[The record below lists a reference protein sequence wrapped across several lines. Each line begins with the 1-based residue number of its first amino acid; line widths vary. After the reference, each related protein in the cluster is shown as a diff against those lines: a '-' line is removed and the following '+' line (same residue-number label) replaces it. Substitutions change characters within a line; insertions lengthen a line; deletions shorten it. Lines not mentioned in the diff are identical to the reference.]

1 MKMHRKLSN
10 PLIALIGIQ
19 LIWVVMVVSWVYW
32 FIGRNKE
39 FKQLALRYK
48 PELVTQG
55 VEWLV
60 LVEGLLMAVA
70 ILAGVYVI
78 FLYWRRQ
85 AKLYLQQRSY
95 ISQLTHELKS
105 PLASIQLHLETAKL
119 RDLPKDKME
128 AFIDVMLSDTERL
141 NVLTSNLLMAT
152 RIEFRQ
158 LGEKAKRIDFS
169 GFVSGYLEGK
179 RGDLPEGGR
188 LTLEIEQGITAIVD
202 VEGMEMALR
211 NLLENALLYSP
222 VSPEVR
228 VTLKKS
234 GRQCVLEFQDN
245 GKGLKKNEL
254 GKIFD
259 MFYRVRTPGE
269 NIRGTGLG
277 LYIVRSVVNA
287 HGGKISV
294 FSEGPG
300 KGCTFQITL
309 PLPAAE
315 RSTDV
320 RRKTSNTPG

>member
-1 MKMHRKLSN
+1 MKMNRKLSN

-39 FKQLALRYK
+39 FKALALRYK

-55 VEWLV
+55 VEWIV

-105 PLASIQLHLETAKL
+105 PLASIQLHLETAKM
-119 RDLPKDKME
+119 RELPKEKLDG
-128 AFIDVMLSDTERL
+128 FLDTMLSDTERL
-141 NVLTSNLLMAT
+141 NILISNLLMAT

-158 LGEKAKRIDFS
+158 LGEKAKQIDFS
-169 GFVSGYLEGK
+169 GFVTSYLEGK
-179 RGDLPEGGR
+179 NGELPEGGK
-188 LTLEIEQGITAIVD
+188 LTLEIEPGITATID
-202 VEGMEMALR
+202 AEGMEMALR

-222 VSPEVR
+222 VSPEIR
-228 VTLKKS
+228 VSLKRSAS
-234 GRQCVLEFQDN
+234 GRQCVLDFQDN
-245 GKGLKKNEL
+245 GKGLRTDEL
-254 GKIFD
+254 EKIFD

-277 LYIVRSVVNA
+277 LYIVRSVVSA

-294 FSEGPG
+294 ESPGPG
-300 KGCTFQITL
+300 KGCTFHITL
-309 PLPAAE
+309 PLQG
-315 RSTDV
+315 RQL
-320 RRKTSNTPG
+320 RG

>member
-1 MKMHRKLSN
+1 MKKHRKLSN

-19 LIWVVMVVSWVYW
+19 LIWVVMVVSWIYW
-32 FIGRNKE
+32 FLGRNEE
-39 FKQLALRYK
+39 FHQLALRYK
-48 PELVTQG
+48 PELVTRG
-55 VEWLV
+55 VEWIV
-60 LVEGLLMAVA
+60 LVEGLLMLVAV
-70 ILAGVYVI
+70 LAGVYVI

-85 AKLYLQQRSY
+85 AKLYLQQRTY

-105 PLASIQLHLETAKL
+105 PLASIQLHLETVKL
-119 RDLPKDKME
+119 RDLPKEKLE
-128 AFIDVMLSDTERL
+128 GFIDTMLSDTERL

-169 GFVSGYLEGK
+169 AFVTEYLEGK

-188 LTLEIEQGITAIVD
+188 LTLEIEPGITAIID

-222 VSPEVR
+222 VSPDIR
-228 VTLKKS
+228 VSLRRS
-234 GRQCVLEFQDN
+234 GKQCVLDFHDN
-245 GKGLKKNEL
+245 GKGLKRNEQ

-277 LYIVRSVVNA
+277 LYIVKSVVNA
-287 HGGKISV
+287 HGGKITVS
-294 FSEGPG
+294 SEGLG
-300 KGCTFQITL
+300 KGSTFHITL
-309 PLPAAE
+309 PLPGGQQQ
-315 RSTDV
+315 R
-320 RRKTSNTPG
+320 G

>member
-39 FKQLALRYK
+39 FRNLALRYK
-48 PELVTQG
+48 PELVTRG
-55 VEWLV
+55 LEWIV

-85 AKLYLQQRSY
+85 AKLYLQQRTY

-105 PLASIQLHLETAKL
+105 PLASIQLHLETVKM
-119 RDLPKDKME
+119 RDLPKEKLDG
-128 AFIDVMLSDTERL
+128 FIDTMLSDTDRL
-141 NVLTSNLLMAT
+141 NILTSNLLMAT

-158 LGEKAKRIDFS
+158 LGEKAKKIDFS
-169 GFVSGYLEGK
+169 EFVMSYLQSKSSE
-179 RGDLPEGGR
+179 LPEGGR
-188 LTLEIEQGITAIVD
+188 LTMEIEPQITATID

-211 NLLENALLYSP
+211 NLFENALLYSP
-222 VSPEVR
+222 VSPEIR
-228 VTLKKS
+228 VSLRRS
-234 GRQCVLEFQDN
+234 GRQCLLDFQDN
-245 GKGLKKNEL
+245 GKGLKKNEQE
-254 GKIFD
+254 KIFD

-277 LYIVRSVVNA
+277 LYIVRSVVSA

-294 FSEGPG
+294 ESPGLG
-300 KGCTFQITL
+300 KGCTFHITL
-309 PLPAAE
+309 PLQG
-315 RSTDV
+315 RQQ
-320 RRKTSNTPG
+320 RG

>member
-1 MKMHRKLSN
+1 MKHYRKLSN

-19 LIWVVMVVSWVYW
+19 LIWVVMVIFWVYW
-32 FIGRNKE
+32 FIGRSHE
-39 FKQLALRYK
+39 FRELALRYK
-48 PELVTQG
+48 PELVTKG

-60 LVEGLLMAVA
+60 LVEGLLMLLA
-70 ILAGVYVI
+70 ILAGVYII

-85 AKLYLQQRSY
+85 AKLYMQQRSY

-105 PLASIQLHLETAKL
+105 PLASIQLHLETVKL
-119 RDLPKDKME
+119 RDLPKEKLDG
-128 AFIDVMLSDTERL
+128 FIDTMLSDTERL

-169 GFVSGYLEGK
+169 AFVSEYLEQK

-188 LTLEIEQGITAIVD
+188 IKSDVEPGIFARIDT
-202 VEGMEMALR
+202 EGMEMALR

-222 VSPEVR
+222 VSPEIR
-228 VTLKKS
+228 VSLKRS
-234 GRQCVLEFQDN
+234 GRQCLLEFQDN
-245 GKGLKKNEL
+245 GKGLSKNEL
-254 GKIFD
+254 DKVFE

-277 LYIVRSVVNA
+277 LYIVKSVVNA

-294 FSEGPG
+294 ESAGPG
-300 KGCTFQITL
+300 KGCTFHITL
-309 PLPAAE
+309 PLQSGQQQ
-315 RSTDV
+315 R
-320 RRKTSNTPG
+320 G

>member
-1 MKMHRKLSN
+1 MKLHRKLSN

-19 LIWVVMVVSWVYW
+19 LIWVVMVVFWVYW
-32 FIGRNKE
+32 FIGRSQE
-39 FKQLALRYK
+39 FRQLALRYK
-48 PELVTQG
+48 PELVTKG

-60 LVEGLLMAVA
+60 LVEGLLMLLA
-70 ILAGVYVI
+70 ILAGVYII

-105 PLASIQLHLETAKL
+105 PLASIQLHLETVKM
-119 RDLPKDKME
+119 RDLPREKLDG
-128 AFIDVMLSDTERL
+128 FIDTMLSDTERL

-169 GFVSGYLEGK
+169 KFVAEYLERK
-179 RGDLPEGGR
+179 AGDLPEGGR
-188 LTLEIEQGITAIVD
+188 ITAD
-202 VEGMEMALR
+202 VEPGIEAVIDTEGMEMALR

-222 VSPEVR
+222 VSPEIR
-228 VTLKKS
+228 VSLKRA
-234 GRQCVLEFQDN
+234 GRQCLLEFQDN
-245 GKGLKKNEL
+245 GKGLKRSEEDR
-254 GKIFD
+254 IFD

-277 LYIVRSVVNA
+277 LYIVKSVVNA

-294 FSEGPG
+294 ESPGPG
-300 KGCTFQITL
+300 RGCTFRIAL
-309 PLPAAE
+309 PLPGVQRPRGE
-315 RSTDV
+315 QHV
-320 RRKTSNTPG
+320 R

>member
-1 MKMHRKLSN
+1 MKMNRKLSN

-39 FKQLALRYK
+39 FKALALRYK

-55 VEWLV
+55 VEWIV

-85 AKLYLQQRSY
+85 ANLYLQQRSY

-105 PLASIQLHLETAKL
+105 PLASIQLHLETVKM
-119 RDLPKDKME
+119 RELPKEKLDG
-128 AFIDVMLSDTERL
+128 FLDTMLSDTERL
-141 NVLTSNLLMAT
+141 NILISNLLMAT

-158 LGEKAKRIDFS
+158 LGEKAKQIDFS
-169 GFVSGYLEGK
+169 GFVTSYLESK
-179 RGDLPEGGR
+179 NGDLPEGGK
-188 LTLEIEQGITAIVD
+188 LTVEVEPNITATID
-202 VEGMEMALR
+202 AEGMEMALR
-211 NLLENALLYSP
+211 NLFENALLYSP
-222 VSPEVR
+222 VSPEIR
-228 VTLKKS
+228 VSLKRSAS
-234 GRQCVLEFQDN
+234 GRQCVLDFQDN
-245 GKGLKKNEL
+245 GKGLSNNEL
-254 GKIFD
+254 EKIFD

-294 FSEGPG
+294 ESQGPG
-300 KGCTFQITL
+300 KGCTFHITL
-309 PLPAAE
+309 PLQG
-315 RSTDV
+315 RQQ
-320 RRKTSNTPG
+320 RG

>member
-1 MKMHRKLSN
+1 MKLHRKMSN

-19 LIWVVMVVSWVYW
+19 LIWVVVVVFWVYW
-32 FIGRNKE
+32 FIGRSQE
-39 FKQLALRYK
+39 FRELALRYK
-48 PELVTQG
+48 PELVTKG

-60 LVEGLLMAVA
+60 LVEGLLMLVA
-70 ILAGVYVI
+70 ILAGVYVM

-105 PLASIQLHLETAKL
+105 PLASIQLHLETVKL
-119 RDLPKDKME
+119 RDLPKEKLE
-128 AFIDVMLSDTERL
+128 GFIDTMLSDTERL
-141 NVLTSNLLMAT
+141 NILTSNLLMAT

-169 GFVSGYLEGK
+169 RFVTEYLEKK
-179 RGDLPEGGR
+179 RDTLPEGGR
-188 LTLEIEQGITAIVD
+188 IATEVEPGIHAVID

-222 VSPEVR
+222 VSPEIR
-228 VTLKKS
+228 VSLKRS
-234 GRQCVLEFQDN
+234 GRNCLLEFQDN
-245 GKGLKKNEL
+245 GKGLKRQEL
-254 GKIFD
+254 EPIFD

-277 LYIVRSVVNA
+277 LYIVKSVVNA

-294 FSEGPG
+294 ESPGPG
-300 KGCTFQITL
+300 KGCTFRIML
-309 PLPAAE
+309 PLPGDSKRGE
-315 RSTDV
+315 LHV
-320 RRKTSNTPG
+320 R

>member
-1 MKMHRKLSN
+1 MKLHRKLSN

-19 LIWVVMVVSWVYW
+19 LIWVVMVIFWVYL
-32 FIGRNKE
+32 FIGRSKE
-39 FKQLALRYK
+39 FRELALHYK
-48 PELVTQG
+48 PELVTKG

-60 LVEGLLMAVA
+60 LVEGLLMLAA
-70 ILAGVYVI
+70 ILAGVYII

-85 AKLYLQQRSY
+85 AKLYMQQRTY

-105 PLASIQLHLETAKL
+105 PLASIQLHLETVKM
-119 RDLPKDKME
+119 RDLPKEKLDG
-128 AFIDVMLSDTERL
+128 FIDTMLADTDRL

-169 GFVSGYLEGK
+169 NFVTGYLEKK
-179 RGDLPEGGR
+179 RSDIPEGGR
-188 LTLEIEQGITAIVD
+188 LACDVEPGIQAVID

-222 VSPEVR
+222 VSPEIR
-228 VTLKKS
+228 VSLRRS
-234 GRQCVLEFQDN
+234 GRQCTLEFQDN
-245 GKGLKKNEL
+245 GKGIRKNEL
-254 GKIFD
+254 GKVFD

-277 LYIVRSVVNA
+277 LYIVKSVVNA

-294 FSEGPG
+294 LSAGPG

-309 PLPAAE
+309 PLPGGQPP
-315 RSTDV
+315 R
-320 RRKTSNTPG
+320 G

>member
-1 MKMHRKLSN
+1 MKLHRKMSN

-19 LIWVVMVVSWVYW
+19 LIWVVMVVFWVYW
-32 FIGRNKE
+32 FIGRNHE
-39 FKQLALRYK
+39 FRQLALRYK

-60 LVEGLLMAVA
+60 LVEGLLMLIAV
-70 ILAGVYVI
+70 LAGVYVL

-85 AKLYLQQRSY
+85 AKLYLQQRTY

-105 PLASIQLHLETAKL
+105 PLASIQLHLETVKL
-119 RDLPKDKME
+119 RTLPKEKLDG
-128 AFIDVMLSDTERL
+128 FIDTMLSDTDRL

-169 GFVSGYLEGK
+169 KFVAEYLERK
-179 RGDLPEGGR
+179 SGDLPEGGR
-188 LTLEIEQGITAIVD
+188 ITSDVEPGIFAVID

-222 VSPEVR
+222 VSPEIR
-228 VTLKKS
+228 VTLRRS
-234 GRQCVLEFQDN
+234 GKQCLLDCQDN
-245 GKGLKKNEL
+245 GKGLRKNEL
-254 GKIFD
+254 GRIFD

-277 LYIVRSVVNA
+277 LYIVKSVVNA

-294 FSEGPG
+294 ESPGPG
-300 KGCTFQITL
+300 LGCTFRISL
-309 PLPAAE
+309 PLPGGQQQ
-315 RSTDV
+315 R
-320 RRKTSNTPG
+320 G

>member
-1 MKMHRKLSN
+1 MNRKLSN

-39 FKQLALRYK
+39 FRQLALRYK

-55 VEWLV
+55 VEWIV
-60 LVEGLLMAVA
+60 LVEGLLMLVA

-85 AKLYLQQRSY
+85 AKLYLQQRTY

-105 PLASIQLHLETAKL
+105 PLASIQLHLETVKL
-119 RDLPKDKME
+119 RDLPKDKLDG
-128 AFIDVMLSDTERL
+128 FIDTMLSDTERL

-169 GFVSGYLEGK
+169 EFVSGYLEGK
-179 RGDLPEGGR
+179 RGELPEGGR
-188 LTLEIEQGITAIVD
+188 LCLEIEPGITAIID

-222 VSPEVR
+222 VSPEIR
-228 VTLKKS
+228 VTLRRS
-234 GRQCVLEFQDN
+234 GKYCVLEFQDN
-245 GKGLKKNEL
+245 GKGLKKSEL
-254 GKIFD
+254 DKVFE

-277 LYIVRSVVNA
+277 LYIVKSVVNA

-294 FSEGPG
+294 ASQGPG
-300 KGCTFQITL
+300 RGCTFQIML
-309 PLPAAE
+309 PLPGGQQ
-315 RSTDV
+315 R
-320 RRKTSNTPG
+320 G

>member
-1 MKMHRKLSN
+1 MKLHRKMSN
-10 PLIALIGIQ
+10 PLLALIGIQ
-19 LIWVVMVVSWVYW
+19 LVWVLLVVFWVYW
-32 FIGRNKE
+32 FIGRNQE
-39 FKQLALRYK
+39 FRQLALRYK
-48 PELVTQG
+48 PELVTHG

-60 LVEGLLMAVA
+60 LVEGLVMLAV

-85 AKLYLQQRSY
+85 AKLYLQQRTY

-105 PLASIQLHLETAKL
+105 PLASIQLHLETVKL
-119 RDLPKDKME
+119 RTLPKDKLD
-128 AFIDVMLSDTERL
+128 AFIDTMLSDTDRL

-169 GFVSGYLEGK
+169 QFVAGYLEGK
-179 RGDLPEGGR
+179 RGDFPEGGR
-188 LTLEIEQGITAIVD
+188 LTAEVEPGVEAVID

-222 VSPEVR
+222 VSPDIR
-228 VTLKKS
+228 VSLRKS
-234 GRQCVLEFQDN
+234 GRHCLLEVQDH
-245 GKGLKKNEL
+245 GKGLRKSEL
-254 GKIFD
+254 GRIFD

-277 LYIVRSVVNA
+277 LYIVKSVVSA

-294 FSEGPG
+294 ESPGPG
-300 KGCTFQITL
+300 QGCTFKILL
-309 PLPAAE
+309 PLAGGQPQ
-315 RSTDV
+315 
-320 RRKTSNTPG
+320 KG

>member
-1 MKMHRKLSN
+1 MKLHRKMSN

-19 LIWVVMVVSWVYW
+19 LIWVVMVVFWVYW
-32 FIGRNKE
+32 FIGRSQE
-39 FKQLALRYK
+39 FRQLAMHYK
-48 PELVTQG
+48 PELVTKG

-60 LVEGLLMAVA
+60 LVEGLLMLVAV
-70 ILAGVYVI
+70 LAGVYII

-85 AKLYLQQRSY
+85 AKLYLQQRTY

-105 PLASIQLHLETAKL
+105 PLASIQLHLETVKL
-119 RDLPKDKME
+119 RDLPKDKLG
-128 AFIDVMLSDTERL
+128 AFIDTMLSDTERL

-169 GFVSGYLEGK
+169 KFVSEYLEKK

-188 LTLEIEQGITAIVD
+188 ICAEVEPGIQAVID

-222 VSPEVR
+222 VSPEIR
-228 VTLKKS
+228 VSLKRS
-234 GRQCVLEFQDN
+234 GRHCLLEFQDN
-245 GKGLKKNEL
+245 GKGLKKSEL
-254 GKIFD
+254 DRIFD

-277 LYIVRSVVNA
+277 LYIVKSVVNA
-287 HGGKISV
+287 HSGKISV
-294 FSEGPG
+294 ESDGPG
-300 KGCTFQITL
+300 KGATFRISL
-309 PLPAAE
+309 PLPGGQHAKGGA
-315 RSTDV
+315 
-320 RRKTSNTPG
+320 

>member
-39 FKQLALRYK
+39 FRNLALRYK
-48 PELVTQG
+48 PELVTHG
-55 VEWLV
+55 LEWIV

-85 AKLYLQQRSY
+85 AKLYLQQRTY

-105 PLASIQLHLETAKL
+105 PLASIQLHLETVKM
-119 RDLPKDKME
+119 RDLPKEKLDG
-128 AFIDVMLSDTERL
+128 FIDTMLSDTDRL
-141 NVLTSNLLMAT
+141 NILTSNLLMAT

-158 LGEKAKRIDFS
+158 LGEKAKKIDFS
-169 GFVSGYLEGK
+169 EFVMSYLQSKSSE
-179 RGDLPEGGR
+179 LPEGGR
-188 LTLEIEQGITAIVD
+188 LTMEIEPQISATID

-211 NLLENALLYSP
+211 NLFENALLYSP
-222 VSPEVR
+222 VSPEIR
-228 VTLKKS
+228 VSLRRS
-234 GRQCVLEFQDN
+234 GRQCLLDFQDN
-245 GKGLKKNEL
+245 GKGLKKNEQE
-254 GKIFD
+254 KIFD

-277 LYIVRSVVNA
+277 LYIVRSVVSA

-294 FSEGPG
+294 ESPGLG
-300 KGCTFQITL
+300 KGCTFHITL
-309 PLPAAE
+309 PLQG
-315 RSTDV
+315 RQQ
-320 RRKTSNTPG
+320 RG